1 MIIRILFL
9 INVIILLSLPFKK
22 ETKLNETVK
31 RFGKTGILIDL
42 LFELA
47 FIIVGFTMD
56 FFPLI
61 MALVFVIVVEA
72 IDKLKLITGGP
83 ELTKLS
89 YGLYNLKTV
98 AIFGILLVTSK
109 AS

>member
-1 MIIRILFL
+1 MIIGIWFL
-9 INVIILLSLPFKK
+9 IHMITLLSLPFKK

-31 RFGKTGILIDL
+31 RFGKIGILIDL

-47 FIIVGFTMD
+47 LIIVGFTMD

-98 AIFGILLVTSK
+98 TIFGILLVTSK

>member
-1 MIIRILFL
+1 MIIGICFL
-9 INVIILLSLPFKK
+9 IHMIILLSLPFKK
-22 ETKLNETVK
+22 ETELNETVK
-31 RFGKTGILIDL
+31 QFGKIGILIDL

-61 MALVFVIVVEA
+61 VALVFVIVVEA

-83 ELTKLS
+83 KLTKLS

-98 AIFGILLVTSK
+98 VIFWILLVTSK

>member
-1 MIIRILFL
+1 MIIGIWFL
-9 INVIILLSLPFKK
+9 IHMIILLSLPFKK
-22 ETKLNETVK
+22 ETELNETVK
-31 RFGKTGILIDL
+31 RFGKIGILIDL

-61 MALVFVIVVEA
+61 VALVFVIVVEA

-83 ELTKLS
+83 KLTKLS

-98 AIFGILLVTSK
+98 TIFGILLVTSK

>member
-1 MIIRILFL
+1 MIIGILFS
-9 INVIILLSLPFKK
+9 ISAIILLSLPFKK
-22 ETKLNETVK
+22 EAELNETVK

-61 MALVFVIVVEA
+61 MALIFVIVVEA

-98 AIFGILLVTSK
+98 TIFGILLVTLKVS
-109 AS
+109 

>member
-1 MIIRILFL
+1 MIIGILFL
-9 INVIILLSLPFKK
+9 IHAIILLSLPFKK
-22 ETKLNETVK
+22 ESEINETVK

-42 LFELA
+42 FFELA
-47 FIIVGFTMD
+47 FVVTGFTMD

-61 MALVFVIVVEA
+61 MALVFVMVVET

>member
-1 MIIRILFL
+1 M
-9 INVIILLSLPFKK
+9 LSLLFKK
-22 ETKLNETVK
+22 EAELNETVK

-42 LFELA
+42 LFELT

-98 AIFGILLVTSK
+98 TIFGFLLVTSK